1 MAIRAGGEVARL
13 LSELRDSDSIRR
25 DAAIARLRVIG
36 ARAIDALFTLAQSGD
51 AAGARLTALKALEGF
66 DDPRVV
72 DAVLPLLRDTEPSVV
87 AAAVAVLRQWV
98 TRERGT
104 RVLDALTSVALAQD
118 RDPGLRLAALDA
130 IGELPRHLVAP
141 VFERVAIGAPPVAG
155 SDDLHVL
162 QEWLAEHG
170 NAPLSE
176 IHALIARLRDSER
189 TEGSAIRREQSL
201 RVRGAAHAVLAT
213 RGSTVA
219 LYDLR
224 ETFDAATTLLPLDYL
239 TAVAAIGD
247 ASCLEPMARAWAAVP
262 GESWWRERLSDAA
275 SDIMRRGKLTGRSG
289 VVKRIRAKWSGFI

>member
-25 DAAIARLRVIG
+25 EAAIARLRVIG
-36 ARAIDALFTLAQSGD
+36 ARAIDALITLAQSGD
-51 AAGARLTALKALEGF
+51 AAGARVAALKALEGF

-72 DAVLPLLRDTEPSVV
+72 DAVLPLLRTTEPSVV
-87 AAAVAVLRQWV
+87 AGAVAVLRQWV

-104 RVLDALTSVALAQD
+104 RVLDALTSMALAQD

-155 SDDLHVL
+155 SDDLPVL
-162 QEWLAEHG
+162 QEWLAENG

-189 TEGSAIRREQSL
+189 TEGSAIGGNNRCACVAPRTRCSPP
-201 RVRGAAHAVLAT
+201 GAA
-213 RGSTVA
+213 RSPSTTCA
-219 LYDLR
+219 R
-224 ETFDAATTLLPLDYL
+224 HSMQQRHCCHSTT
-239 TAVAAIGD
+239 
-247 ASCLEPMARAWAAVP
+247 
-262 GESWWRERLSDAA
+262 
-275 SDIMRRGKLTGRSG
+275 
-289 VVKRIRAKWSGFI
+289 